1 MIDRLNRPFVR
12 SAVTALKML
21 LVGAALV
28 LVAAISA
35 WWTVRR
41 AVSGRDVMVPD
52 LAGLTGPQAEKS
64 LRDQGLSLDLTTER
78 YDPRVP
84 AGQVLSQEPPPGS
97 RIKADRKVK
106 VVVSLGEK
114 GSSVPELRGSAA
126 RTAQIALQQQGY
138 RVGDLLYAYSPRSE
152 ENLVIGQDP
161 MPGGAGAKDARVSL
175 LVSRGRR
182 PATYVMPNLVGHP
195 QQDGLR
201 WLAKAGLRPAPARR
215 DPRSAAGAGTI
226 VAQRPEAG
234 WPVRSGDLVTLTVA
248 GEDSDHDGR

>member
-1 MIDRLNRPFVR
+1 MSESPNRPFVR
-12 SAVTALKML
+12 SAVTALKLL

-28 LVAAISA
+28 VIAAISA
-35 WWTVRR
+35 WLTVRR
-41 AVSGRDVMVPD
+41 AVSGRDVLVPD
-52 LAGLTGPQAEKS
+52 LAGLSGAEAEKA
-64 LRDQGLSLDLTTER
+64 LRTQGLALDMTTQR

-84 AGQVLSQEPPPGS
+84 AGRILSQEPPSGS
-97 RIKADRKVK
+97 RIKADRTVK
-106 VVVSLGEK
+106 VIVSLGEQ

-161 MPGGAGAKDARVSL
+161 MPGATGAKDARVSL

-182 PATYVMPNLVGHP
+182 PATYVMPNLIGHA

-215 DPRSAAGAGTI
+215 DPHSAASAGTI
-226 VAQRPEAG
+226 VAQRPESG

-248 GEDSDHDGR
+248 GEEPDHD

>member
-1 MIDRLNRPFVR
+1 MTDRPNRPFVR
-12 SAVTALKML
+12 SAVTAVKI
-21 LVGAALV
+21 LVVVGGLVVIAAV
-28 LVAAISA
+28 SA
-35 WWTVRR
+35 WLTVRR
-41 AVSGRDVMVPD
+41 AVSGRDVQVPD
-52 LAGLTGPQAEKS
+52 LAGLTGPEAEKA
-64 LRDQGLSLDLTTER
+64 LRDQGLALDLTTER
-78 YDPRVP
+78 YDPRIP
-84 AGQVLSQEPPPGS
+84 AGQVLSQEPSPGS
-97 RIKADRKVK
+97 RIKADRKVR

-161 MPGGAGAKDARVSL
+161 MPGGGGAKDARVSL

-195 QQDGLR
+195 QQDALR
-201 WLAKAGLRPAPARR
+201 WMAKAGLRPAPVRR
-215 DPRSAAGAGTI
+215 DPRSTVAAGTI

-234 WPVRSGDLVTLTVA
+234 WPVRSGDLVTLTIA
-248 GEDSDHDGR
+248 GEDSDHE

>member
-1 MIDRLNRPFVR
+1 MNERPNRPFVR
-12 SAVTALKML
+12 SAVTAFKLL
-21 LVGAALV
+21 LVVGALV
-28 LVAAISA
+28 VVAAISA
-35 WWTVRR
+35 WLTVRR
-41 AVSGRDVMVPD
+41 AVSSGDVLVPD
-52 LAGLTGPQAEKS
+52 LAGLSGPEAEKA
-64 LRDQGLSLDLTTER
+64 LRNQGLALDMSTER

-84 AGQVLSQEPPPGS
+84 AGRILSQEPPSGS
-97 RIKADRKVK
+97 RIKADRTVR
-106 VVVSLGEK
+106 VIVSLGEK
-114 GSSVPELRGSAA
+114 GSSVPELRGNAA

-138 RVGDLLYAYSPRSE
+138 RVGDLLYAYTPRSE

-182 PATYVMPNLVGHP
+182 PATYVMANLVGHS

-215 DPRSAAGAGTI
+215 DPHSAASAGTI
-226 VAQRPEAG
+226 VAQRPESG

-248 GEDSDHDGR
+248 GEEPDHE

>member
-1 MIDRLNRPFVR
+1 MSDRPNRPFVR
-12 SAVTALKML
+12 SAVTAFKIL
-21 LVGAALV
+21 LVGGALV
-28 LVAAISA
+28 VIAAISA
-35 WWTVRR
+35 WLTVRR
-41 AVSGRDVMVPD
+41 AVSGRDVLVPD
-52 LAGLTGPQAEKS
+52 LAGLSGPEAENA
-64 LRDQGLSLDLTTER
+64 LRHQGLALDMSTER

-84 AGQVLSQEPPPGS
+84 AGRILSQEPPSGS
-97 RIKADRKVK
+97 RIKADRTVR
-106 VVVSLGEK
+106 VIISLGEK
-114 GSSVPELRGSAA
+114 GSSVPELRGNAA

-138 RVGDLLYAYSPRSE
+138 RVGDLLYAYTPRSE

-182 PATYVMPNLVGHP
+182 PATYVMPNLVGHS

-215 DPRSAAGAGTI
+215 DPHSAASAGTI
-226 VAQRPEAG
+226 VAQRPESG

-248 GEDSDHDGR
+248 GEEPDHE